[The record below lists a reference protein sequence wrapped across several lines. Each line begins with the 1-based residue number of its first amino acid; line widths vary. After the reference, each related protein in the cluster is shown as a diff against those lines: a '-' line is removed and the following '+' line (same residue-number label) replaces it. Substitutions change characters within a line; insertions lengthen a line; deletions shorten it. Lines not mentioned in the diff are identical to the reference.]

1 MTFRQRYSGQIFRS
15 ENVAQPDARDSGY
28 GRPICRQ
35 MLLHPYIAAFARP
48 ARLIDY
54 RAGIPYQLDIG
65 PAQHDGNLDRVEQGQ
80 PFGLLTAAMAD
91 IQARIGSAAR
101 DRRDLHPAGIGPAA
115 AVEEDPQ
122 TSRPHAP
129 YRAPFTYV
137 SNQATVRLRMSAAC
151 AGSRSR
157 WPSPG

>member
-1 MTFRQRYSGQIFRS
+1 MAFRQRYSGQILRS
-15 ENVAQPDARDSGY
+15 ENVAQPHAWDRRNGCLI
-28 GRPICRQ
+28 RRQ
-35 MLLHPYIAAFARP
+35 MLPHPRISTFARP
-48 ARLIDY
+48 ARLIDHG
-54 RAGIPYQLDIG
+54 AGIPHQLDIV
-65 PAQHDGNLDRVEQGQ
+65 ATQHDGDLDRVEQGQ

-115 AVEEDPQ
+115 AIEEDPQ
-122 TSRPHAP
+122 ASRPHAP